1 MRHPFST
8 NVHGVSFMGESVF
21 ASKFPLRKTV
31 PGHMPL
37 IPHAKPMRN
46 AVASASESSTV
57 ACLANAMVPTNVVS
71 DEIKDANAHT
81 ETITAVSQPFAT
93 SAAYMV
99 HAKAP
104 LHCRPFPLV
113 QQLLPKSSMR
123 IQQSAP
129 LTRTGISADAI
140 ADLPVKSLPHLR
152 ATALGINGYGCTEE
166 KMTAAIGIPEM
177 THSITA

>member
-8 NVHGVSFMGESVF
+8 NVHGVSFMCESVF

-104 LHCRPFPLV
+104 LRRARRTHRSEKATGPHFAGGEFQGSFPVAAHESSVFHQELLLDAPLLTHPWPELPAGCCWYGAPFPPFL
-113 QQLLPKSSMR
+113 
-123 IQQSAP
+123 AP
-129 LTRTGISADAI
+129 PCL
-140 ADLPVKSLPHLR
+140 
-152 ATALGINGYGCTEE
+152 
-166 KMTAAIGIPEM
+166 
-177 THSITA
+177 